1 MQWRNNTERYGS
13 LSIGLHWLMFLL
25 LIAVYA
31 CIELRGFFPKGSDP
45 REALKT
51 WHYMLGLSV
60 FVLVWL
66 RLLSKMMG
74 HFPHI
79 EPDPSRWQKLLARLM
94 HVALYAL
101 MIFMPLAGWLML
113 SAEGKPI
120 PFFGLQLPALINES
134 KNAAELI
141 KKIHVTSGTV
151 GYFLIGLH
159 ALAALF
165 HHYVIRD
172 NTLRRMLPTTQTRS
186 RPTPANAQP
195 SVAQN
200 KLVTGA
206 SAREISNKEPPV
218 VEHEA
223 IPGLSTA
230 IAAERLKS
238 DGYNE
243 LPRPDQRGFLRI
255 LIEVLRQPM
264 FALLIGG
271 GIVYML
277 LGDRIEALLLLMFAG
292 LSVTITLVQET
303 RSEKVL
309 EALRNLASPRALVIR
324 DGKRILIA
332 GREVVRDDLMVVS
345 EGDRVAADATLVW
358 SQDLLL
364 DESLLTGEAVPV
376 RKLAGDSSPKTGD
389 QNVMP
394 GPPGGEDLPYIFAGT
409 LVVRGTGKALVHAT
423 GIQSEMGKIGRAL
436 GSIETEQPRLQR
448 QIQSFVRVFA
458 IVGILL
464 GGLAVLLFGLL
475 RGSWL
480 DAMLGGIAL
489 GMSLLPEEFPL
500 VLAVF
505 MAMGAWRISQAR
517 VLTRRASAIEALGA
531 TTVLCTDKTGTLTE
545 NRMTIVSILSED
557 ASWDQDGKTALS
569 DKIRETLEAALFAC
583 PQEPTDPM
591 DMAVHA
597 LAETQIGPS
606 KASFASAKLIRA
618 YGLRP
623 DLFAVANILSNAG
636 DGNGSAFAKGSLEAI
651 TELCQLPPDRLA
663 IIRKQVD
670 ALALD
675 GVRVLGVAKSGN
687 INVAQE
693 QNLPESPRGL
703 NFGYVGLI
711 GFADPL
717 RANVPAAIAE
727 CRAAGIRV
735 VMITG
740 DYPATARAIG
750 LQAGLDSTEVLSG
763 DDIEAMADDMLAT
776 RVKSTSIFARIRP
789 NQKLRIVQS
798 LKANGDIVAM
808 TGDGVNDAPA
818 IKAAHIGIA
827 MGGRGTD
834 VAREASAIVLLDD
847 DFGSIVKTIR
857 LGRRI
862 YDNLRKAIEYIV
874 AVHIPIAGLA
884 LLPLLLGL
892 PLILTPIHIAFLE
905 MVIDPACS
913 VVFEAEEE
921 EDDVMQR
928 PPRDPES
935 PLLLPKRI
943 FWAALQGLVALAIL
957 AAVLISAARMGMP
970 EPDLRALVFTSLVL
984 INMGLIL
991 VNRSFKSSL
1000 IRAFLRPN
1008 RSLWIL
1014 LGSVSA
1020 FLAIAVLWRPAQ
1032 SLFHFG
1038 RLHGDDLAVCG
1049 VAGFFSLLLLEA
1061 IKSLWFRNGSED
1073 GKAVLPQQT

>member
-1 MQWRNNTERYGS
+1 MQWRNSTERYGS
-13 LSIGLHWLMFLL
+13 LSIGLHWFMLL
-25 LIAVYA
+25 LLVAVYA
-31 CIELRGFFPKGSDP
+31 CIELRGFFPKGSEP

-66 RLLSKMMG
+66 RLLSNMTG
-74 HFPHI
+74 HFPRI
-79 EPDPSRWQKLLARLM
+79 EPEPPRWQKLSARLM

-120 PFFGLQLPALINES
+120 PFFGLHLPALISES
-134 KNAAELI
+134 KNVAKLI
-141 KKIHVTSGTV
+141 KEIHVTAGTV

-165 HHYVIRD
+165 HHYVMRD
-172 NTLRRMLPTTQTRS
+172 NTLRRMLPVRTK
-186 RPTPANAQP
+186 PAPAASQP
-195 SVAQN
+195 IVAQN
-200 KLVTGA
+200 KPVTDA
-206 SAREISNKEPPV
+206 SASENSNKEPSKD
-218 VEHEA
+218 EHEA

-230 IAAERLKS
+230 MAVERLKS

-243 LPRPDQRGFLRI
+243 LPRPDQRGFLHI

-277 LGDRIEALLLLMFAG
+277 LGDHIEALLLLMFAG
-292 LSVTITLVQET
+292 LSVTITLIQET

-309 EALRNLASPRALVIR
+309 EALRNLASPRALVVR

-332 GREVVRDDLMVVS
+332 GREVVRDDLMVIS
-345 EGDRVAADATLVW
+345 EGDRVAADATLIW

-376 RKLAGDSSPKTGD
+376 RKLVQDSSAKSG
-389 QNVMP
+389 NP
-394 GPPGGEDLPYIFAGT
+394 GGIPVPGGEDLPYIFAGT

-423 GIQSEMGKIGRAL
+423 GIKSEMGKIGRAL

-464 GGLAVLLFGLL
+464 GGLTVLLFGLL

-557 ASWDQDGKTALS
+557 ASWHQDGKTPVS
-569 DKIRETLEAALFAC
+569 DKLQEILKVALFAC

-591 DMAVHA
+591 DLAVHV
-597 LAETQIGPS
+597 LAETQIGPG
-606 KASFASAKLIRA
+606 KASFAKAKLIRA

-623 DLFAVANILSNAG
+623 DLFAVANILSNG
-636 DGNGSAFAKGSLEAI
+636 EDGNGTAYAKGALEAI
-651 TELCQLPPDRLA
+651 TELCQLSAERLA

-675 GVRVLGVAKSGN
+675 GVRVLGVAKASN
-687 INVAQE
+687 IDVSQE
-693 QNLPESPRGL
+693 QTLPESPRGL
-703 NFGYVGLI
+703 NFDYVGLI

-717 RANVPAAIAE
+717 RANVPGAIAE

-735 VMITG
+735 IMITG
-740 DYPATARAIG
+740 DYPATACAIG
-750 LQAGLDSTEVLSG
+750 LQAGLDSTGVLSG
-763 DDIEAMADDMLAT
+763 DDIEAMSDDNLAMH
-776 RVKSTSIFARIRP
+776 VKSTSIFARIRP

-798 LKANGDIVAM
+798 LKANGEIVAM

-884 LLPLLLGL
+884 ILPLLLGL

-935 PLLLPKRI
+935 PLLQPKRI
-943 FWAALQGLVALAIL
+943 LWAALQGLIALAIL
-957 AAVLISAARMGMP
+957 AGVFISAARMGMP

-1000 IRAFLRPN
+1000 VRAFLRPN

-1014 LGSVSA
+1014 LGSVSI
-1020 FLAIAVLWRPAQ
+1020 FLAIAVFWRPAQ
-1032 SLFHFG
+1032 LLFHFG
-1038 RLHGDDLAVCG
+1038 QLHWDDLAVCM
-1049 VAGFFSLLLLEA
+1049 VAGFFSLLLLEG
-1061 IKSLWFRNGSED
+1061 IKSLWFRGGSGD
-1073 GKAVLPQQT
+1073 SKVSLPGRT